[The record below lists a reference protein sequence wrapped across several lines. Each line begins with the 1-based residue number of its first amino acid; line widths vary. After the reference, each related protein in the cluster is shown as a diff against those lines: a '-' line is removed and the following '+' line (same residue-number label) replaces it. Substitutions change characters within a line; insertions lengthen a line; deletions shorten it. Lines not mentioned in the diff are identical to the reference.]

1 MTVLVITNM
10 YASKKYPH
18 YRVFVE
24 NTVHIL
30 EKGRYKVIVCAMPK
44 CGTAGAELWNY
55 MKLYTQSSFWGLFGG
70 VDCVYTHVICHTAI
84 PVLILKCLKKNLI
97 VVENAHGNDVVA
109 DSEIDQRN
117 IVRSRMALK
126 VADWVVVPSR
136 YYKDVINKA
145 YGITENKIFISPSG
159 GVDLKLFS
167 PMPQVEAMKKAQ
179 LKTGGFW
186 LGYIA
191 RIEKG
196 KGWRTFLLACA
207 KLVNEGLIP
216 NLRILIVGNGAEKDA
231 LRTFAANLGLDS
243 YITYRDLVPQK
254 DLKYYYCA
262 LDVFCFPSERKSE
275 SLGLVGLEAMAC
287 GALCVCSDAEGI
299 KSYAMHGKNCLV
311 FERGKEE
318 QLADE
323 IVTLYQMSDTAKER
337 MRMCA
342 IETAKQ
348 YETQKTEQDLLNF
361 FREKVAFSQ
370 SER

>member
-1 MTVLVITNM
+1 MTLLVITNM
-10 YASKKYPH
+10 YPSKKYPH
-18 YRVFVE
+18 YGVFVE

-30 EKGRYKVIVCAMPK
+30 ENGGYKVFVCAMPK
-44 CGTAGAELWNY
+44 CDTLITKFWNY
-55 MKLYTQSSFWGLFGG
+55 MKLYVKSIFWGLFGG
-70 VDCVYTHVICHTAI
+70 VDCVYTHFISHTAL
-84 PVLILKCLKKNLI
+84 PVLVLKRLKKNLI

-207 KLVNEGLIP
+207 KLVNEGPIP

-231 LRTFAANLGLDS
+231 LRTFAGSLGLDS
-243 YITYRDLVPQK
+243 YITYRDLVAQK

-287 GALCVCSDAEGI
+287 GALCVCSDAGGI
-299 KSYAMHGKNCLV
+299 QTYAVHGENCLM
-311 FERGKEE
+311 FECGKED

-323 IVTLYQMSDTAKER
+323 IVAFYQMSDTVKEE
-337 MRMCA
+337 MRMHA
-342 IETAKQ
+342 METAKQ
-348 YETQKTEQDLLNF
+348 YETPKTEKALLQF
-361 FREKVAFSQ
+361 FREKVALSKT
-370 SER
+370 